1 MFFGRRPCVD
11 PLTTEKNHH
20 VCLICN
26 LLFRCESLSEQLSSA
41 LKIRFECG
49 CARLDP
55 DYDPKDFVHYIQE
68 EKRKYLALE
77 STDK

>member
-1 MFFGRRPCVD
+1 MHFLEVD
-11 PLTTEKNHH
+11 GIGVSEGTVRFYWFCKLF
-20 VCLICN
+20 
-26 LLFRCESLSEQLSSA
+26 FRCESLSEQLSSA

-55 DYDPKDFVHYIQE
+55 DYDPKALVHYYQE
-68 EKRKYLALE
+68 EKRKFLALE